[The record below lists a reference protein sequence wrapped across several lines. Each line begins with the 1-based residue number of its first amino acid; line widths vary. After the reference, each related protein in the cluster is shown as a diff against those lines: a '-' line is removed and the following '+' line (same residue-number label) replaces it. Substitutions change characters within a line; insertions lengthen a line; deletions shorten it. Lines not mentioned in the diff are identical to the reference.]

1 MTNIYFMKKFIT
13 ILILSIATIGCSKQD
28 NDAIQHISRTAEA
41 VLFNKEAGGETI
53 ILENATAVIDVFDDN
68 RMTVH
73 IKNQNGKEEYR
84 FTLNDVSF
92 EAGGKVDLDGTFD
105 VTKMYDIDFIRSL
118 STSEEYFRYFPNYK
132 GHTLLSGE
140 IITIM

>member
-1 MTNIYFMKKFIT
+1 MKKFIT
-13 ILILSIATIGCSKQD
+13 LLILSVAVLGCSKQ

-53 ILENATAVIDVFDDN
+53 VLENATAVIDVFEDN

-92 EAGGKVDLDGTFD
+92 ESGKVDIDGTYDF
-105 VTKMYDIDFIRSL
+105 KNMYDIDFIRSL
-118 STSEEYFRYFPNYK
+118 NTSEEYFR
-132 GHTLLSGE
+132 
-140 IITIM
+140 